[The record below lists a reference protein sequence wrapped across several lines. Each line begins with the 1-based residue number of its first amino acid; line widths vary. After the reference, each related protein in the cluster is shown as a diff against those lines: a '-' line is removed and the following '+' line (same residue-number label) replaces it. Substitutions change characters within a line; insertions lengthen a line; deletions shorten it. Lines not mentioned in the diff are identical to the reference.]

1 MVLEPT
7 RQDWALVVSHK
18 YDVVKNFGSG
28 TFLVVQKLKICL
40 PMLETQVWSL
50 VWEDPMPWGNK
61 AHVLQLTEPA
71 RPRACT
77 LQQEKPP

>member
-40 PMLETQVWSL
+40 PMLETQV
-50 VWEDPMPWGNK
+50 
-61 AHVLQLTEPA
+61 
-71 RPRACT
+71 
-77 LQQEKPP
+77 